1 MKYNAAT
8 RYILITLCALAL
20 GACSGSGPGNQLGVG
35 PHGSEGPVSLTITS
49 PAVGDEM
56 ETPDDSVVLEGT
68 ADSDNE
74 IVSVSWVSNRGG
86 QGEASGSTTWTTA
99 GIPLQPGEN
108 SITITAEDSSGATAT
123 RTVVIVRE
131 SEGTGSV
138 TLSWTAPTTRE
149 DGTPLTDL
157 AGFRIQYGRMSGIY
171 DYEIRIDN
179 PGVLTYVVEGLQ
191 PGTWYFVLSAFDS
204 SGIESNFSNEVE
216 KEVE

>member
-1 MKYNAAT
+1 MNYNAAT
-8 RYILITLCALAL
+8 RYILIASFVLAL
-20 GACSGSGPGNQLGVG
+20 GACSGSGSDVWPQGN
-35 PHGSEGPVSLTITS
+35 EGPVSLTITS
-49 PAVGDEM
+49 PAMGEEM

-68 ADSDNE
+68 AESDSE

-99 GIPLQPGEN
+99 GIPLHPGKN

-157 AGFRIQYGRMSGIY
+157 AGFRIRYGRMSGIY
-171 DYEIRIDN
+171 DYEITIDN
-179 PGVLTYVVEGLQ
+179 PGVLTYVVEGLK

-204 SGIESNFSNEVE
+204 SGLESNFSNEV
-216 KEVE
+216 KKKVK